1 MKILNTY
8 LDISIKRNKDVY
20 SNYNDYWHKVDDSE
34 LKEIFEKIHKVAAK
48 RKISDTLKKSMIYKI
63 CADNKVL
70 PIFNSMFGSE
80 YKENNENNESIKSTE
95 IKNETQINENKIDVE
110 ELKNQID
117 NLINFFSEFQF
128 TPNFRFINTYCLTT
142 NKKSYIMNYMALSN
156 NIYINEIQEKMKSE
170 EFKRLDEYFT
180 NIKPSKKINNRLK
193 IYFGDPGTGKTTKAM
208 NESNNVV
215 MVCHSGMLPNDLM
228 EDFKFEDGKATF
240 KKSVLY
246 EAMENGTTITLDE
259 INLLPFESLRFL
271 QSILDN
277 KTEITYKDK
286 QVKIKEGFKVI
297 GTMNLQVNNTT
308 FSLPEPLVDR
318 CEEIKEFK
326 LKGKDL
332 INAII

>member
-1 MKILNTY
+1 MKILGTY
-8 LDISIKRNKDVY
+8 LDISINRSKELY
-20 SNYNDYWHKVDDSE
+20 STFNGYWHKITDSE
-34 LKEIFEKIHKVAAK
+34 IKELLEKIYRIARK
-48 RKISDTLKKSMIYKI
+48 RTMPYNLQKLQIQQTCIDYNMNSLFI
-63 CADNKVL
+63 
-70 PIFNSMFGSE
+70 SMFGAD
-80 YKENNENNESIKSTE
+80 NNVESFESIEVKEAEDKSQE
-95 IKNETQINENKIDVE
+95 SNINPAELETQI
-110 ELKNQID
+110 D
-117 NLINFFSEFQF
+117 NMINFFSEFQF
-128 TPNFRFINTYCLTT
+128 TPNFRFINTYCLAS
-142 NKKSYIMNYMALSN
+142 NKKAYIMNYMALSN
-156 NIYINEIQEKMKSE
+156 NVYINEIQEKMKSE
-170 EFKRLDEYFT
+170 EFKRLDEYFR

-193 IYFGDPGTGKTTKAM
+193 IYFGDQGTGKTTKAM
-208 NESNNVV
+208 KESNNVV

-286 QVKIKEGFKVI
+286 QVKIKDGFKII